1 MSPEAGM
8 CDEEGSF
15 QWTYFYV
22 YERSSLNFTLV
33 DLGGPL
39 TTLQTA
45 KNSVNFT
52 SAASLFCFCLS
63 PFDLIR

>member
-1 MSPEAGM
+1 M
-8 CDEEGSF
+8 CDEEGPF

-33 DLGGPL
+33 DLGGPS

-45 KNSVNFT
+45 KNSTGSVDFT
-52 SAASLFCFCLS
+52 SAGSLFCSCLS